1 MRVVARQQHSH
12 TAPAYIYVTQTP
24 RKFVARYFLITM
36 VNDTPTED
44 AVRPVSTEVA
54 SRAGQP
60 TEPLEI
66 EENSVLEVEINYL
79 TGLKLWLTVTTLCVA
94 MFLKGLVR
102 SSNVVTMANE

>member
-1 MRVVARQQHSH
+1 
-12 TAPAYIYVTQTP
+12 
-24 RKFVARYFLITM
+24 M

-60 TEPLEI
+60 TELLEI
-66 EENSVLEVEINYL
+66 EENSVPEVEINYP
-79 TGLKLWLTVTTLCVA
+79 TGPKLWLTVTTLCVA

-102 SSNVVTMANE
+102 SSNVITMTNE